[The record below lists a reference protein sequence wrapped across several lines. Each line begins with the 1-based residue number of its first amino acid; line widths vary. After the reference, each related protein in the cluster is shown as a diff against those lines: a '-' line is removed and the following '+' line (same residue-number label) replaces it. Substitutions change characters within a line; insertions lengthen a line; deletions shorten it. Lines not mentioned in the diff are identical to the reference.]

1 MPSTDTGYDAAF
13 NRKAWDTLATT
24 RTGQHPI
31 FSWHFRDEPGP
42 GAELLGPLTGATIAE
57 LGCGT
62 GSHLAHIA
70 RLGLTRGIGNDV
82 SPVRIHHAAT
92 QHATHE
98 QLEWWLGDAVRI
110 APHLPLLD
118 AVFSVFGGLWFADP
132 HQLLPA
138 LHRRLKPGG
147 RLVFSCLTR
156 APGAPEGRRR
166 MIVYAPAAGR
176 VPVVRWMY
184 SIQGWLRILSEH
196 GYGVDAV
203 DQSHD
208 ARNQRLRSTVF
219 VARTAR

>member
-1 MPSTDTGYDAAF
+1 MPSTVTEYDAAF
-13 NRKAWDTLATT
+13 NRKAWDALATT
-24 RTGQHPI
+24 RTGQQPI
-31 FSWHFRDEPGP
+31 FYWHFRDAPGP
-42 GAELLGPLTGATIAE
+42 GAELLGPPAGATVAE

-70 RLGLTRGIGNDV
+70 RLGLGRGIGNDV
-82 SPVRIHHAAT
+82 SPLRIHRAAT

-98 QLEWWLGDAVRI
+98 HLEWWLGDAVRVT
-110 APHLPLLD
+110 PHLPPLD

-156 APGAPEGRRR
+156 APGSPEGRRR
-166 MIVYAPAAGR
+166 MVVYTPATGR

-196 GYGVDAV
+196 GYGVDTV
-203 DQSHD
+203 DRSHD
-208 ARNQRLRSTVF
+208 PRNQRLRSTVF
-219 VARTAR
+219 VARAAR